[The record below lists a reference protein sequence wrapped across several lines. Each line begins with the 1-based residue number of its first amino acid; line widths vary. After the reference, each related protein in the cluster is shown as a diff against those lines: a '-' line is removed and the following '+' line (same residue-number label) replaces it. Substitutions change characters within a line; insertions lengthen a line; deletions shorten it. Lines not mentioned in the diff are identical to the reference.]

1 VKAAILPG
9 ESARGYQRPCI
20 SMGMP
25 NSGNS
30 LTPQAQLMLIAL
42 AQGKLLG
49 ETVLTFSLKKL
60 PEQLLALKYRSFSGK
75 VVIEIVTNK
84 EV

>member
-1 VKAAILPG
+1 
-9 ESARGYQRPCI
+9 
-20 SMGMP
+20 
-25 NSGNS
+25 
-30 LTPQAQLMLIAL
+30 MLIAL

-49 ETVLTFSLKKL
+49 ETVLTFSLEKL

-75 VVIEIVTNK
+75 VVIEIDTNR